1 MLVIVLEAIIV
12 GIILFGAIGAMIVL
26 PAEIGALYLT
36 FLQVVLSVNDVVMV
50 MMEDTKMNKNKMES
64 GTHGA
69 VRVF

>member
-1 MLVIVLEAIIV
+1 MVIVLEAIIV

-26 PAEIGALYLT
+26 PVEIGALYLT
-36 FLQVVLSVNDVVMV
+36 FLQVVLSVNDVVLV
-50 MMEDTKMNKNKMES
+50 MMEDTTMNKNKMES